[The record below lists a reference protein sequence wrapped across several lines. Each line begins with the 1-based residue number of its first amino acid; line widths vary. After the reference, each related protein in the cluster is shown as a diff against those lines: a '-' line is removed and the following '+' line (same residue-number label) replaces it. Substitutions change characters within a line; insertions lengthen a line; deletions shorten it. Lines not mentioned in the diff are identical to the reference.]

1 MRGYGRQWAA
11 IKSELSGNQESMKR
25 QSRGNE
31 AAIKRQLS
39 DNQEAM
45 KWQSRGN

>member
-1 MRGYGRQWAA
+1 
-11 IKSELSGNQESMKR
+11 MKR

-39 DNQEAM
+39 GNQESINEAATEFG
-45 KWQSRGN
+45 KNVKNKFGNKGEW